1 MTDINLFPHQVSASR
16 NNLHLLSILFFLFW
30 VMLCT
35 PAKAES
41 STKTIKNT
49 EAATTSSDTQSPLI
63 KSQSTQTQSIKPE
76 PAKTQLTET
85 QLTET
90 QVSQT
95 PLTKTVLNQPDLSKD
110 VEKINAAYWLR
121 KLRTALRKGQFE
133 AGIVRQKGEKTESY
147 KWLHGVVEVEQESG
161 ELQAVEV
168 EQVSQLVGGVG
179 TMIRRDN
186 TIALF
191 DANNEPYA
199 VNGNSIRNFIP
210 PIFYRD
216 AGALIDS
223 YQFVL
228 VSKSQIAGRS
238 AQLIRIESIKRQT
251 YNYWMWIDV
260 ESGLPLR
267 MVYVDDTGDVVEQII
282 MTHLSVF
289 NAPTPDMKKLAVMS
303 LPNAPLAVAPTQQ
316 ANNWKVSYLPK
327 GFELIKSDRHHV
339 SISREVS
346 DYYLFSDGLVEFSI
360 YVQRPLDNFSSP
372 VVLTDGATSFVMIH
386 ADSID
391 VTVVGTIP
399 PKTAYA
405 IAQGVKAK

>member
-1 MTDINLFPHQVSASR
+1 MKVVTSELLYKPNCSDINNTLFSKAKVFVLMLVIIVTGMPNAFAVTQQSDAFEPSARITEMSTPDPKSDQ
-16 NNLHLLSILFFLFW
+16 LSSIASDQTLLTS
-30 VMLCT
+30 
-35 PAKAES
+35 AE
-41 STKTIKNT
+41 KN
-49 EAATTSSDTQSPLI
+49 
-63 KSQSTQTQSIKPE
+63 
-76 PAKTQLTET
+76 
-85 QLTET
+85 
-90 QVSQT
+90 V
-95 PLTKTVLNQPDLSKD
+95 DLSKG
-110 VEKINAAYWLR
+110 VEKINAAFWLR
-121 KLRTALRKGQFE
+121 KLRTALREGQFE
-133 AGIVRQKGEKTESY
+133 AGIVRQKGENTESY

-191 DANNEPYA
+191 DSNNEPYA

-216 AGALIDS
+216 AGELIDS

-260 ESGLPLR
+260 DSGLPLR
-267 MVYVDDTGDVVEQII
+267 MLYVDDSGDVVEQII
-282 MTHLSVF
+282 MTHLSIY
-289 NAPTPDMKKLAVMS
+289 NAPTADMEKLAKMS
-303 LPNAPLAVAPTQQ
+303 LPNAPMAVAATQQ
-316 ANNWKVSYLPK
+316 ANNWEVSYLPK

-346 DYYLFSDGLVEFSI
+346 DYFLFSDGLVEFSI
-360 YVQRPLDNFSSP
+360 YVQRPLDNFTSP

-405 IAQGVKAK
+405 IAQGVQAK